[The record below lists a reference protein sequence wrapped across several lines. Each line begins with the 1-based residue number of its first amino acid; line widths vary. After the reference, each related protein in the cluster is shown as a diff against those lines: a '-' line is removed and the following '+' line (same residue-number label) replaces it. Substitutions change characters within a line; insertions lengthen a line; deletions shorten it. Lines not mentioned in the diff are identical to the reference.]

1 MKKISSKIISIFMA
15 ALILISTIS
24 LVVPANAAAAPTL
37 SAKTLT
43 VTVGKTA
50 TLKMKNTKAKVT
62 WATSNKRIA
71 TVSSNGIIKGIK
83 VGKVN
88 ITATANKKKYVCK
101 VTVKKA
107 ATPAKNR
114 HLSLQK
120 NQRIS
125 PADPL
130 SRFHQSV

>member
-1 MKKISSKIISIFMA
+1 M
-15 ALILISTIS
+15 
-24 LVVPANAAAAPTL
+24 
-37 SAKTLT
+37 
-43 VTVGKTA
+43 
-50 TLKMKNTKAKVT
+50 T

-107 ATPAKNR
+107 ATPAK
-114 HLSLQK
+114 K
-120 NQRIS
+120 T
-125 PADPL
+125 DT
-130 SRFHQSV
+130 

>member
-107 ATPAKNR
+107 ATPAKKPTPKPTKKTN
-114 HLSLQK
+114 
-120 NQRIS
+120 
-125 PADPL
+125 A
-130 SRFHQSV
+130 